1 MHAANH
7 QTHMYDLSQ
16 LPALR
21 ARVRRHVDSVIRCM
35 PDERETKAYCEAV
48 ERDADLV
55 QTETDPLQFV
65 RYCGYNLY
73 KGAKRLCLYWT
84 ERLKLF
90 GPDRA
95 FLPLTLTGTGA
106 LTKEDVRNLY
116 GGYPSLLPD
125 TKSGHKCILFDKSK
139 LIPGSSL
146 ESKMRGWFYLESVLA
161 SSDISQVDG
170 AFAIY
175 VAATPRHYEVDWE
188 GLRQAS
194 YMVANVFP
202 VRHKVVLVSIPIKK
216 KPFLAAG
223 IVRASQSVMKSYFD
237 TEFHCFA
244 QAKAELL
251 VGDLQPLGF
260 TKENI
265 PKSFGGEWKFEDFK
279 DWVDEQKLKE
289 AHMYK
294 DRLLKEPPPTILT
307 GKRSRTMD
315 ETKEQD
321 NELSAG
327 ESLYPT
333 THDTRD
339 SDHDTERKGIT
350 SSERERI
357 LQERKAKKRLS
368 NLIASRQKREREQN
382 RVAKLQTDSAQL
394 KIENEGLRLEHG
406 KLSSLVE
413 EAEEIVASLLGGN

>member
-1 MHAANH
+1 
-7 QTHMYDLSQ
+7 
-16 LPALR
+16 
-21 ARVRRHVDSVIRCM
+21 M
-35 PDERETKAYCEAV
+35 PDERETKAYCEAF
-48 ERDADLV
+48 ERDAELV

-65 RYCGYNLY
+65 RYCDYNLY

-106 LTKEDVRNLY
+106 LTDEDVRNLY
-116 GGYPSLLPD
+116 GGYPSLLPN

-139 LIPGSSL
+139 MIPSSSL

-170 AFAIY
+170 AYAFI
-175 VAATPRHYEVDWE
+175 VTGTPRRHEVDWA
-188 GLRQAS
+188 GLRATS
-194 YMVANVFP
+194 YKVANIFP

-216 KPFLAAG
+216 KPFISAG
-223 IVRASQSVMKSYFD
+223 IMRAFESVMKSYFD
-237 TEFHCFA
+237 TEFHCFTRT
-244 QAKAELL
+244 EPDSL
-251 VGDLQPLGF
+251 VRALQPLGF
-260 TKENI
+260 TTENI
-265 PKSFGGEWKFEDFK
+265 PRSFGGEWEFVDFK

-289 AHMYK
+289 AEKYK
-294 DRLLKEPPPTILT
+294 DRLLKEPPSRSLA
-307 GKRSRTMD
+307 GKRSRTMN
-315 ETKEQD
+315 ETKEQ
-321 NELSAG
+321 EGETCAG
-327 ESLYPT
+327 ESLYPN

-339 SDHDTERKGIT
+339 SNQELEDIPSIEH
-350 SSERERI
+350 ERI

-382 RVAKLQTDSAQL
+382 RIANLKTDSAQL
-394 KIENEGLRLEHG
+394 KIENERLRSEHE

-413 EAEEIVASLLGGN
+413 EADEIVASLLGGN